1 MKINIIKLILRFFLA
16 AFFILIFIILFDL
29 ARYDSSYINRSS
41 ITFSINNLNSQKSQK
56 FFRYYDNLYQK
67 LAIKFSKKHNEYWK
81 LEDSSKRLNLPKT
94 KIIPGKKENFI
105 IGKSIEEVEKNFS
118 NWPRSHGG
126 FTSMRFSSLDLI
138 NKANINKLDLA
149 WIYKSKDGKEYILN
163 IIDTPGHVDFRY
175 EVSGSLLACEGS
187 VLIVDSSQGVEAQTL
202 ANVYQ
207 ALDSNHQIIPV
218 LNKIDLPASDVE
230 KVKKQIE
237 HYKLNSSF
245 LD

>member
-41 ITFSINNLNSQKSQK
+41 ITFSINNLNSQKSQN

-126 FTSMRFSSLDLI
+126 FSSMRFSSLDLI
-138 NKANINKLDLA
+138 NKSNVKKLKLA
-149 WIYKSKDGKEYILN
+149 WTFNSNDGKKGIEAN
-163 IIDTPGHVDFRY
+163 P
-175 EVSGSLLACEGS
+175 
-187 VLIVDSSQGVEAQTL
+187 IVYNG
-202 ANVYQ
+202 
-207 ALDSNHQIIPV
+207 
-218 LNKIDLPASDVE
+218 
-230 KVKKQIE
+230 
-237 HYKLNSSF
+237 
-245 LD
+245 